1 MTTTNQSRRYSSG
14 FGLEHDLAPKA
25 ENQLSGAS
33 SPMDVLLLRLPRLL
47 ALSLTLSSQFEHHAS
62 PAGLA
67 EAFLAMEPSL
77 REECGM
83 WAGEIGNL
91 IVMGLGEWLDT
102 NAAMASSSSTP
113 SQTPGHKRS
122 GSLIGR
128 FGAGSEVLGLV
139 MEGQEADDR
148 EDRLS
153 FMDIVSGQEG
163 CC

>member
-1 MTTTNQSRRYSSG
+1 M
-14 FGLEHDLAPKA
+14 A
-25 ENQLSGAS
+25 ETQPSGAS

-83 WAGEIGNL
+83 RAGEIGNL
-91 IVMGLGEWLDT
+91 IVMGLGDWLDT
-102 NAAMASSSSTP
+102 NAAMASSSSTTP
-113 SQTPGHKRS
+113 SQTPGHSRS
-122 GSLIGR
+122 GRLIGR
-128 FGAGSEVLGLV
+128 YGAGSEVLGLV

-153 FMDIVSGQEG
+153 FTDIVSGQEG